1 MLHNSSCNTHVGHV
15 SLSLVNIK
23 WLNGQETGT
32 FSNTAEFVHCG
43 QCFRAAASYDSVGP
57 SHPCSAEENRQT
69 PAATT
74 TLFPAR
80 GPGNEANLYAGHYP
94 SANVVPNPPLQLSSL
109 AVSVVLTLII
119 EAVEEDWE

>member
-1 MLHNSSCNTHVGHV
+1 MGKKLEHSLTQQNLHG
-15 SLSLVNIK
+15 
-23 WLNGQETGT
+23 
-32 FSNTAEFVHCG
+32 G

-94 SANVVPNPPLQLSSL
+94 SANVVPIPPPQLSSL
-109 AVSVVLTLII
+109 GVSVVLMLTI
-119 EAVEEDWE
+119 EAVEDWE